1 MRRSDTGFAVTR
13 RAVAT
18 VVELAAALKIAGDA
32 IVLDLFCGGL
42 KLFTVIQQLVADR
55 RTLTSDVS

>member
-1 MRRSDTGFAVTR
+1 MRRLDAAVTR

-18 VVELAAALKIAGDA
+18 VVELAAALKIAGGA
-32 IVLDLFCGGL
+32 NRARSFRGGS
-42 KLFTVIQQLVADR
+42 KLFTVIQQVVAER